1 MKYFTRIAIV
11 PACCLGLWAAGADTK
26 PANTANPL
34 TKSTEGIFKMAQG
47 NVMKSAE
54 EMPESN
60 YSFKP
65 TDSVRSYGQ
74 VLAHIADGQYE
85 FCSAA
90 SGDTS
95 KHPSVEESAKTK
107 ADITAALTTAF
118 GYCAKVYDGMTDE
131 HAADMV
137 SFFGR
142 QMPKLSVMSFN
153 TAHTMEHYGNLVTY
167 LRMKGLVPPSSKQ

>member
-1 MKYFTRIAIV
+1 MYTM
-11 PACCLGLWAAGADTK
+11 TK
-26 PANTANPL
+26 
-34 TKSTEGIFKMAQG
+34 M

-65 TDSVRSYGQ
+65 VDSVRSYGG

-90 SGDTS
+90 TGDET
-95 KHPSVEESAKTK
+95 KHPSVEKTAKTK
-107 ADITAALTTAF
+107 AEITEGLKTAF
-118 GYCAKVYDGMTDE
+118 AYCDKAYDEMTDAK
-131 HAADMV
+131 AAEMA

-142 QMPKLSVMSFN
+142 QMPKLAILNFN
-153 TAHTMEHYGNLVTY
+153 TAHTDEHYGNLVTY
-167 LRMKGLVPPSSKQ
+167 LRMKGMVPPSSKQ

>member
-1 MKYFTRIAIV
+1 MKYFARTLAIPV
-11 PACCLGLWAAGADTK
+11 CCFGLFAAGADTK
-26 PANTANPL
+26 PASSGNPL
-34 TKSTEGIFKMAQG
+34 SKSTEGIFKMAQG

-60 YSFKP
+60 YGFKP

-90 SGDTS
+90 SGDKT

-107 ADITAALTTAF
+107 ADIKAGLETAF
-118 GYCAKVYDGMTDE
+118 GYCAKVYDGLTDE

-137 SFFGR
+137 DFFGK
-142 QMPKLSVMSFN
+142 QMPKLTVLSFN
-153 TAHTMEHYGNLVTY
+153 NAHTMEHYGNLVTY